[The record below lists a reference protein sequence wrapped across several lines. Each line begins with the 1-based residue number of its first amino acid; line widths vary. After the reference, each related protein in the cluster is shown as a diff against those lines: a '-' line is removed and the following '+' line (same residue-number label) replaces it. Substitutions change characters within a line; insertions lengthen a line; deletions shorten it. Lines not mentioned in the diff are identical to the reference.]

1 MKATELDFVKVRQAL
16 AKSLY
21 SNHKITSIQWQ
32 ELGNA
37 ALAALKELGYDISAF
52 TGGNDENAKD

>member
-16 AKSLY
+16 AKALFG
-21 SNHKITSIQWQ
+21 NHKITSIQWQ

-37 ALAALKELGYDISAF
+37 ALAALQELGYNISDF
-52 TGGNDENAKD
+52 TGGDSENADR